1 MLKFIDRFIPRYA
14 HLPLAS
20 CMLTLILTYSV
31 TMLIDVKDFV
41 DISLPI
47 DHIIPVRP
55 EWVLVYILSYVYWA
69 LAYIA
74 VARESRAHCR
84 RIIGADFIAKL
95 VAMAF
100 FVLMPVTIERPEIT
114 GSGLF
119 DMGLKFIYAM
129 DEPRN
134 LFPSMHCLYSWIA
147 AREFMKLEK
156 YGRLLKW
163 CAVIFS
169 VMVFLSTLFTRQH
182 YILDI
187 FGGIAAAE
195 IGMLALRL
203 IEKYRKRGV

>member
-20 CMLTLILTYSV
+20 CLLTLILAYSA
-31 TMLIDVKDFV
+31 TMLIEVEQFV

-47 DHIIPVRP
+47 DHMIPVRP
-55 EWVLVYILSYVYWA
+55 VWVMVYLLSYVYWA

-74 VARESRAHCR
+74 VARESRKHCLR
-84 RIIGADFIAKL
+84 LVGADFIAK
-95 VAMAF
+95 VIAAACFM
-100 FVLMPVTIERPEIT
+100 LMPVTIARPELD
-114 GSGLF
+114 GSGISEKL
-119 DMGLKFIYAM
+119 LQFIYAM

-134 LFPSMHCLYSWIA
+134 LFPSMHCMYSWIA
-147 AREFMKLEK
+147 AREFMRLEK

-195 IGMLALRL
+195 IGMLAVRL
-203 IEKYRKRGV
+203 IEKYRKSGV